1 MRGARLQF
9 EQEILVEVVILPHAD
24 VVSSKGTDRLLGL
37 PERDHQEMCGLALH
51 ATQRVSAFVAGSRAV
66 IGYGDGSHQVQ
77 VLIAFCCGPRA
88 MPDSGDHAELLGH
101 HLRPELL
108 DVATGRLHLRPRAVI
123 ENLALRLRSTG
134 FAVLAYCHAA
144 SG

>member
-1 MRGARLQF
+1 
-9 EQEILVEVVILPHAD
+9 
-24 VVSSKGTDRLLGL
+24 
-37 PERDHQEMCGLALH
+37 
-51 ATQRVSAFVAGSRAV
+51 
-66 IGYGDGSHQVQ
+66 
-77 VLIAFCCGPRA
+77 

-134 FAVLAYCHAA
+134 FAVLAYCHAE
-144 SG
+144 SGQRPHCKVARRNSANQ